1 MPIFVPARAS
11 SPGPGGSGHM
21 ATARDQQV
29 SAVGEGLLPD
39 RLHGRTVGFQIL
51 HVVPAILRPSSDSS
65 SWRRLKTSNARAIP
79 ASKPSRSTD
88 LIMKSYAP
96 QFHRFHR
103 ILHRPICSQHDDD
116 GGRSHL
122 PHMLYGIETTET

>member
-1 MPIFVPARAS
+1 MWYRLSSGLVQTQAS
-11 SPGPGGSGHM
+11 SRGSRH
-21 ATARDQQV
+21 
-29 SAVGEGLLPD
+29 P
-39 RLHGRTVGFQIL
+39 
-51 HVVPAILRPSSDSS
+51 
-65 SWRRLKTSNARAIP
+65 NARAIP
-79 ASKPSRSTD
+79 ASKPSTFTD